1 MSNFKIKPEYLGT
14 TVKVYDRILGTRT
27 IVVDKIDMT
36 KVKYYQSIGLKHIF
50 EEIIYVAPSEHK
62 GADALDVT
70 VIEYKAVEGP
80 ILAPKKKRKKK
91 PAADAN
97 S

>member
-1 MSNFKIKPEYLGT
+1 MSNFKIKAEYVGT

-50 EEIIYVAPSEHK
+50 EEVPE
-62 GADALDVT
+62 VT

-80 ILAPKKKRKKK
+80 IPAPKKKRKKK